1 MARDPRR
8 GGDAAAYEV
17 GYGKPPAHTRFRKG
31 RSGNPAGRP
40 RGALDLGT
48 LLEKALSETVAVK
61 DGAGRRRR
69 ISKGE
74 AAVTQLVNK
83 AAAGAD
89 PRATRLLFDLLA
101 KRQARDGRASGTGP
115 AAGPAAGA
123 GEGTCAAAPAR
134 PEPSIHWAGMTTAEL
149 VAVHEAIRIIEDHQR
164 EPRPSD
170 CPMPP
175 VGPGGGEPDATDP
188 PLRWYTPEPGYPP
201 DDGEEGG

>member
-1 MARDPRR
+1 MAREPRCT
-8 GGDAAAYEV
+8 GGTTYAV
-17 GYGKPPAHTRFRKG
+17 GYGKPPERTRFQKG

-40 RGALDLGT
+40 KGALDLGT
-48 LLEKALSETVAVK
+48 LLEKVLSETVAVK

-115 AAGPAAGA
+115 AAEPAAGPAAGA
-123 GEGTCAAAPAR
+123 GEACRGA
-134 PEPSIHWAGMTTAEL
+134 
-149 VAVHEAIRIIEDHQR
+149 
-164 EPRPSD
+164 
-170 CPMPP
+170 
-175 VGPGGGEPDATDP
+175 
-188 PLRWYTPEPGYPP
+188 
-201 DDGEEGG
+201 

>member
-8 GGDAAAYEV
+8 RGQGGTDYPV
-17 GYGKPPAHTRFRKG
+17 GYGRPPEHTRFQKG

-40 RGALDLGT
+40 KGALDLGT

-61 DGAGRRRR
+61 DAAGRRRR

-74 AAVTQLVNK
+74 AAVTQLVTK

-101 KRQARDGRASGTGP
+101 KRQARDGGAP
-115 AAGPAAGA
+115 AAGPAAAGP
-123 GEGTCAAAPAR
+123 GEGTSPAALAR
-134 PEPSIHWAGMTTAEL
+134 PEPLIHWAGMTTAEL

-164 EPRPSD
+164 EPRPAD

-175 VGPGGGEPDATDP
+175 VGPGGGTPGAADP
-188 PLRWYTPEPGYPP
+188 AWRYYTPDPGYPP
-201 DDGEEGG
+201 DGGEEGG

>member
-8 GGDAAAYEV
+8 CGKGGGCYGV
-17 GYGKPPAHTRFRKG
+17 GYGKPPAHTRFRPG
-31 RSGNPAGRP
+31 QSGNAAGRP
-40 RGALDLGT
+40 KVALDLGT

-61 DGAGRRRR
+61 DAAGRRR

-89 PRATRLLFDLLA
+89 PHAIRLLFDLLA
-101 KRQARDGRASGTGP
+101 KRRQARDGGTP
-115 AAGPAAGA
+115 AAGRAAGP
-123 GEGTCAAAPAR
+123 GEGMPPAAPAR
-134 PEPSIHWAGMTTAEL
+134 PEPLIHWAGMTTAEL

-164 EPRPSD
+164 EPRPAD

-175 VGPGGGEPDATDP
+175 VGPGGGEPGAADP
-188 PLRWYTPEPGYPP
+188 PLRWYTPDPGDPP
-201 DDGEEGG
+201 EGGEEGG